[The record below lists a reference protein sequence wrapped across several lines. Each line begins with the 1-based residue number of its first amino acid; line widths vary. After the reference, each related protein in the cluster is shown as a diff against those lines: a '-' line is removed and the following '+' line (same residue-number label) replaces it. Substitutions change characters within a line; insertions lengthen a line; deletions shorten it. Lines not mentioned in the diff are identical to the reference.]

1 MEDRIQYLFQKYL
14 DNCCT
19 RKEFEE
25 FLSYISQ
32 SGHDE
37 HLRALIR
44 KVYEQSGREAA
55 SSDSYV
61 DEAGNLVVPPA
72 TAGPAA
78 PGPLRR
84 RNNKSLLAV
93 AVTMAAAVIVVIGG
107 YVWWNN
113 FRWWYSAD
121 DSPGK
126 LADNSQQVQHTKKS
140 TQRSENKYL
149 LLPDSTQ
156 VWLNVASTLEFPKQF
171 DSNSRVV
178 YLSGEAYFDVK
189 HADKIPF
196 IIHTGKVTTT
206 VLGTAFNIKA
216 YPDRKDVIVSVK
228 RGKVKV
234 NYDNEEV
241 ALLTKGQ
248 QVKVSN
254 TENKVVEKKP
264 STNEAAA
271 WQQGYLVYDDE
282 TMADILADL
291 QRVYD
296 VHIRVVNASLGAQRV
311 STSFRRETGV
321 EFVLQVLCQLTD
333 TRFTQVNG
341 QYIIE

>member
-1 MEDRIQYLFQKYL
+1 MDERIQYLFQKYL
-14 DNCCT
+14 DNTCT

-25 FLSYISQ
+25 FLAYVNQ

-37 HLRALIR
+37 QLRALIR

-72 TAGPAA
+72 ALPEPAA
-78 PGPLRR
+78 SPRPR
-84 RNNKSLLAV
+84 KSKRILAF
-93 AVTMAAAVIVVIGG
+93 AMAAMVVLVAGG
-107 YVWWNN
+107 YVWWNTHAVERAN
-113 FRWWYSAD
+113 
-121 DSPGK
+121 PGT
-126 LADNSQQVQHTKKS
+126 LAQQIPHTKKS
-140 TQRSENKYL
+140 TERSENKYL

-156 VWLNVASTLEFPKQF
+156 VWLNVASSLEFPQQF

-196 IIHTGKVTTT
+196 IVHTGKITTT

-254 TENKVVEKKP
+254 TENKTVEKK
-264 STNEAAA
+264 STANEAAA

-282 TMADILADL
+282 MMADILADL

-296 VHIRVVNASLGAQRV
+296 VNIRVVNPSLGVQRV
-311 STSFRRETGV
+311 TTSFRRETGV
-321 EFVLQVLCQLTD
+321 EFVLQVLCELTD